1 MKQND
6 NNTNAFLIHISAFT
20 SFLFSFGDIIVP
32 LILWQTLK
40 NRNAFLDNQGKE
52 AVNFNIS
59 YNLYIIIATA
69 IFIPFSLNNFFNFR
83 FSNNWN
89 NFNFHFD
96 SDNLFS
102 VLSLGVV
109 ASALWILKF
118 VLIIVASIKAK
129 DGENYKYPFTIKF
142 IK

>member
-1 MKQND
+1 MKQNV
-6 NNTNAFLIHISAFT
+6 NNTNAFLIHISAFA

-40 NRNAFLDNQGKE
+40 NRTAFLDEHGKE

-59 YNLYIIIATA
+59 YNLYIIIATV

-83 FSNNWN
+83 FSNGWD

-102 VLSLGVV
+102 ILSLGIV
-109 ASALWILKF
+109 ASIILILKF
-118 VLIIVASIKAK
+118 VLIIVAAIKAK